1 MPLAFNSLRV
11 GHTYYIRNYDEV
23 KIFELVRITPDERYM
38 AKDLETLEIFDL
50 DEITRYGLG
59 KDFDLIEYEDGN

>member
-11 GHTYYIRNYDEV
+11 GHRYYIRNHDEV
-23 KIFELVRITPDERYM
+23 KIFELIQITPDENYI
-38 AKDLETLEIFDL
+38 AKDIKTLEVFDL

-59 KDFDLIEYEDGN
+59 KDYELIEYEDEI